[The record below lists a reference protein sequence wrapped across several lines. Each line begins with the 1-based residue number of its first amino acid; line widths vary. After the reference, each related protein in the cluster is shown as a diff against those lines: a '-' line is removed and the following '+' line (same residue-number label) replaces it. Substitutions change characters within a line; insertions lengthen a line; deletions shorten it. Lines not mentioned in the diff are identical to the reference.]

1 MSANADIQD
10 EAVLE
15 TKPPSVNA
23 PSVKDSAH
31 HHSVRSVGSAAL
43 SVTIDSEEGANGEI
57 DNRQPAL
64 HILLSK
70 ISDEPLM
77 SKTDLISK
85 LDKSLSQDNSQLSL
99 HDADGKTALHVSSEH
114 GLMDA
119 AEWLIDAGADHSTN
133 AATPLYEAAWNRHVD
148 VVELLLEAGDNTQ
161 ALTGTDWSSL
171 HAASWNGHAEVVSR
185 LLDKDKSNIDSLEQ
199 KDIWTTLNAAVYD
212 GHAHV
217 VCILL
222 KHGSTLATQDNDGW
236 SPLSTA
242 ASQHPGLIEKLLES
256 RWPVASLTGFVGGV
270 SRLIDAGA
278 DLSAQDIDH
287 DTALRRASGAR
298 DYKLGSDDLTDEDR
312 HNAKFADLSADRH
325 GAVVQLLL
333 NVGAANLWARNKNGR
348 TALYLAFKEYRDTE
362 PPNETVMRILLKF
375 SKLDKADF
383 GVDDVWEEAV
393 EWAAGNSKTHDIAQL
408 LFEKKMKASQPP
420 RLSTGTQ
427 SGGRHMNETQMSLPY
442 SFKPLLRLMR
452 FPTH

>member
-119 AEWLIDAGADHSTN
+119 AEWLIDAGADVSLMENDGQQPLHIACLEGHTEVAELLLKKGASTAATADDGYQPLHMAWFEGHSELARLLLRNGADIDARQHSTN

-236 SPLSTA
+236 SPLSRA

-256 RWPVASLTGFVGGV
+256 RWPG
-270 SRLIDAGA
+270 
-278 DLSAQDIDH
+278 
-287 DTALRRASGAR
+287 
-298 DYKLGSDDLTDEDR
+298 ED
-312 HNAKFADLSADRH
+312 S
-325 GAVVQLLL
+325 QL
-333 NVGAANLWARNKNGR
+333 
-348 TALYLAFKEYRDTE
+348 
-362 PPNETVMRILLKF
+362 ETP
-375 SKLDKADF
+375 
-383 GVDDVWEEAV
+383 E
-393 EWAAGNSKTHDIAQL
+393 
-408 LFEKKMKASQPP
+408 FEKNYPSPSSQFN
-420 RLSTGTQ
+420 RLRGWCQ
-427 SGGRHMNETQMSLPY
+427 SVD
-442 SFKPLLRLMR
+442 
-452 FPTH
+452 